1 MPKTH
6 KNLYTQLLSFE
17 AMYAA
22 FIKAKR
28 GKRYRQY
35 VLKFESDLEANL
47 LEIIADLEVGT
58 YKTSGY
64 SEFYV
69 FEPKR
74 RTVAKLVN
82 FRDRVVQ
89 HAICAVIEPI
99 FERLFIHDSYACR
112 KGKGTHAGADRA
124 EQMMR
129 KVRREHEAVF
139 ALKCDIRKYFD
150 SIDHGILKRILSEKI
165 GDARM
170 MPLLSVIIDSYGI
183 DGKGLPLGNLTSQLF
198 ANIYLNK
205 LDDYVKSELK
215 ERLYVR
221 YMDDFVIFHHDK
233 THLSFLKNN
242 IESWLS
248 ENLVLCLNGKTA
260 IFPIASK
267 HGRAL
272 DFLGYR
278 ILPNSRKLR
287 RNSIARL
294 RKKISVLHE
303 KYSAG
308 TIDFKSVRL
317 AMASN
322 IAHASKANSNG
333 ILSKLLSKPFVRS
346 AV

>member
-1 MPKTH
+1 MTCRRAPLRGCSWNNGSNTAGNSLLVAEMSNVRGCNMPKTH
-6 KNLYTQLLSFE
+6 KNLYTQLLGFE
-17 AMYAA
+17 VLHTA
-22 FIKAKR
+22 FERAKR

-35 VLKFESDLEANL
+35 VLKFESDLESNL
-47 LEIIADLEVGT
+47 LEIIADLEAGT

-89 HAICAVIEPI
+89 HAVCAVIEPI
-99 FERLFIHDSYACR
+99 FERLFINDSYACR

-170 MPLLSVIIDSYGI
+170 MSLLSGI
-183 DGKGLPLGNLTSQLF
+183 
-198 ANIYLNK
+198 
-205 LDDYVKSELK
+205 
-215 ERLYVR
+215 
-221 YMDDFVIFHHDK
+221 
-233 THLSFLKNN
+233 
-242 IESWLS
+242 
-248 ENLVLCLNGKTA
+248 
-260 IFPIASK
+260 
-267 HGRAL
+267 
-272 DFLGYR
+272 
-278 ILPNSRKLR
+278 
-287 RNSIARL
+287 
-294 RKKISVLHE
+294 
-303 KYSAG
+303 
-308 TIDFKSVRL
+308 IDFKTVRL

-322 IAHASKANSNG
+322 MAHASKANSNG
-333 ILSKLLSKPFVRS
+333 ILSKLLHKPFVRS
-346 AV
+346 AA

>member
-6 KNLYTQLLSFE
+6 KNLYVKLLSFE
-17 AMYAA
+17 SMHAA
-22 FIKAKR
+22 FEKAKR
-28 GKRYRQY
+28 NKRYRQY

-47 LEIIADLEVGT
+47 FEIIANLESGV

-82 FRDRVVQ
+82 FRDRVVH

-112 KGKGTHAGADRA
+112 KGKGTHAGAARA

-129 KVRREHEAVF
+129 KVRREHGVVY

-150 SIDHGILKRILSEKI
+150 SIDHDTLKRILSRNI
-165 GDARM
+165 SDARM
-170 MPLLSVIIDSYGI
+170 MSLLSGIIDSYGV

-205 LDDYVKSELK
+205 LDNYVKSDLK
-215 ERLYVR
+215 ENLYVR

-233 THLSFLKNN
+233 AHLGSLRKN
-242 IESWLS
+242 IESWVGAELG
-248 ENLVLCLNGKTA
+248 LCLNGKTA
-260 IFPIASK
+260 VFPIASK
-267 HGRAL
+267 NGRAL
-272 DFLGYR
+272 DFLGYK

-287 RNSIARL
+287 KNSIVRL
-294 RKKISVLHE
+294 KKKISVLHE

-308 TIDFKSVRL
+308 TIDFTAVRL

-322 IAHASKANSNG
+322 IAHANKANSNG

-346 AV
+346 TA